1 MDNMSFW
8 CLFCYLETY
17 FTPFSN
23 VFIVDFEH
31 VFVCWELI
39 SFIEQENVCYSYFQY
54 STKASAII
62 SFAKILEIAVTS
74 FLKKKMKKKI
84 KSIKKK
90 KKKKKKK
97 SNYFLKCS
105 QFNAFQ

>member
-1 MDNMSFW
+1 MFTKVTKRTKDTRNQDDVDNMSFW

-74 FLKKKMKKKI
+74 FLKKKKKKKI
-84 KSIKKK
+84 DLLFEVQSV
-90 KKKKKKK
+90 
-97 SNYFLKCS
+97 
-105 QFNAFQ
+105 

>member
-1 MDNMSFW
+1 M
-8 CLFCYLETY
+8 CLFAGNW
-17 FTPFSN
+17 F
-23 VFIVDFEH
+23 
-31 VFVCWELI
+31 
-39 SFIEQENVCYSYFQY
+39 EQENVCYSYFQY

-74 FLKKKMKKKI
+74 FLE
-84 KSIKKK
+84 

-97 SNYFLKCS
+97 SIYFLKCS

>member
-1 MDNMSFW
+1 MY
-8 CLFCYLETY
+8 LFAGNW
-17 FTPFSN
+17 F
-23 VFIVDFEH
+23 
-31 VFVCWELI
+31 
-39 SFIEQENVCYSYFQY
+39 EQENVCYSYFQY

-62 SFAKILEIAVTS
+62 SFAKILEIAVAS
-74 FLKKKMKKKI
+74 FL
-84 KSIKKK
+84 